1 MVWNQRKMEFS
12 IVYKAFSKLVGV
24 GDAID
29 FIGETLFLCSG
40 YCSKFDIVMTYLWF
54 TLCCCYSFF
63 CMLMNVLDC
72 YLHDIDEVVVALVC
86 WWIPYSS
93 NTAFISATFGAM
105 FCDKVCFISPEV
117 LISRQ
122 TEFLFSYAVLTIE
135 ICTDCV
141 MDQNK
146 LEKLLIITP
155 H

>member
-54 TLCCCYSFF
+54 TLCCCSSFF

-93 NTAFISATFGAM
+93 NTAIISATFWGSVLWRSVHHITRSSY
-105 FCDKVCFISPEV
+105 FKTNWIFVQLCSFGDWNLHWLCDGPK
-117 LISRQ
+117 
-122 TEFLFSYAVLTIE
+122 
-135 ICTDCV
+135 
-141 MDQNK
+141 
-146 LEKLLIITP
+146 
-155 H
+155 

>member
-12 IVYKAFSKLVGV
+12 VVYKAFSKLVGV

-29 FIGETLFLCSG
+29 FIGETFLCSG

-93 NTAFISATFGAM
+93 NTAFISATFWDSVLWRSVLHITKSSY
-105 FCDKVCFISPEV
+105 FKTNWIFVRSSSFDDWNLHWLCDGPK
-117 LISRQ
+117 
-122 TEFLFSYAVLTIE
+122 
-135 ICTDCV
+135 
-141 MDQNK
+141 
-146 LEKLLIITP
+146 
-155 H
+155 